1 MLSMNCPTASCG
13 LPRKPNAK
21 YGLEAIRKAKPSISA
36 AYLHS
41 VAEGESDKAYSTL
54 STVPRQLNDVTGSP
68 HFSEASNHL
77 SPPLPDVDLH
87 LVPLP
92 LIVGTDQPRRHMS

>member
-1 MLSMNCPTASCG
+1 MLSINCPTASCG
-13 LPRKPNAK
+13 FPRKPNAND
-21 YGLEAIRKAKPSISA
+21 GLQAITKGIACISA
-36 AYLHS
+36 TYLY
-41 VAEGESDKAYSTL
+41 EGESDKAYSIL
-54 STVPRQLNDVTGSP
+54 SSVPRQLTGSP

-92 LIVGTDQPRRHMS
+92 LVVGTDQPWRHMS